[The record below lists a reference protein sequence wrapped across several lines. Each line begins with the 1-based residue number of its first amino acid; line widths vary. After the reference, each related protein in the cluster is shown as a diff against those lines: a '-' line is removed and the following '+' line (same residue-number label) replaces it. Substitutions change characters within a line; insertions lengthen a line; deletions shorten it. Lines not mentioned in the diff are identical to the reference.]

1 MTLKEARHAIE
12 QLRKQGET
20 DESMLAVFYQMF
32 IDDVLTLQE
41 LDNLC
46 QLIGYE
52 LTDEFKNMSVEDQKT
67 KGWGEE

>member
-12 QLRKQGET
+12 QLRKQGQT
-20 DESMLAVFYQMF
+20 DESMLAVFYRMF
-32 IDDVLTLQE
+32 IADELTIQE

-46 QLIGYE
+46 QIIGYE
-52 LTDEFKNMSVEDQKT
+52 LTDEFKNMSVEIQKT

>member
-12 QLRKQGET
+12 QLRKQGQT

-52 LTDEFKNMSVEDQKT
+52 LTDEFKNMSIEDQKT